1 MWVRENRLVTQRDS
15 VEVLLVEDDPADA
28 LMIQEALAQSAV
40 TVHLHVAVDGEQ
52 ALRFLRKT
60 HEFAGVPRPSLVMLD
75 LNLPRRG
82 GLEVLAEMKTDS
94 DLLAIPV
101 VILTTSHAESDIQR
115 SYSMHA
121 NSYVTKPLDFDSF
134 SAAIAQIASWFLE
147 FIQLPASSLPAC
159 AVAAGRG
166 RGPGGPAI
174 DSPQEVPS
182 RRANGPGR
190 PVPLQWA
197 RAGLRHGR
205 VFRRDLPQQHLAA
218 AQVRRRVRPRHR
230 PQADRAPVLPATVRA
245 LVAVRRRSPLNLPS
259 GPHGYRK
266 RYPAGGQ
273 ADR

>member
-1 MWVRENRLVTQRDS
+1 MTQ
-15 VEVLLVEDDPADA
+15 EV
-28 LMIQEALAQSAV
+28 LAQSAV

-60 HEFAGVPRPSLVMLD
+60 HEFAGAPRPSLVMLD

-134 SAAIAQIASWFLE
+134 SSAVAQIASWFLE

-159 AVAAGRG
+159 AAVVRTARG
-166 RGPGGPAI
+166 FRALPTLY
-174 DSPQEVPS
+174 SPQGAPS
-182 RRANGPGR
+182 RRTNGP
-190 PVPLQWA
+190 
-197 RAGLRHGR
+197 
-205 VFRRDLPQQHLAA
+205 
-218 AQVRRRVRPRHR
+218 
-230 PQADRAPVLPATVRA
+230 
-245 LVAVRRRSPLNLPS
+245 
-259 GPHGYRK
+259 
-266 RYPAGGQ
+266 
-273 ADR
+273 